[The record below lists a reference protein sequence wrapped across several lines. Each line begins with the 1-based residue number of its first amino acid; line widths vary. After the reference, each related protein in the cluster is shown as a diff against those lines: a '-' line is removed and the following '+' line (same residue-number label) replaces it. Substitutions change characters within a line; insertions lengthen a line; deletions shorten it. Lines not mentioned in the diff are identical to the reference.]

1 MGTIFAIIV
10 CTMFHI
16 IFNPPTWATVALFTV
31 LFVQYSLVYSL
42 SDKIEELINAR

>member
-16 IFNPPTWATVALFTV
+16 IFNPPTWATVSLFTD
-31 LFVQYSLVYSL
+31 LFVKYTLEYSL
-42 SDKIEELINAR
+42 SDKIEELINYR